1 MHIDFAPPSKGTY
14 NNAGSSRQ
22 LANYLEH
29 EDLERMEKDIYTE
42 GFFNLTDDNIYKSM
56 VIKDIDSNIGQLL
69 KTDAKFY
76 ATHVSPSEKELR
88 AMGSTEKEQAEAMK
102 RYIRE
107 VFIPEYAKNFNKELS
122 ASDIKF
128 YGKIHFNRSR
138 SDNELNMHCHLIVS
152 RKDQSNKKK
161 LSPLT
166 NHKNTKNGVIKGG
179 FDRVN
184 LFQQAEQGF
193 DKLFNYNRQLS
204 EAFEYY
210 NIMKNSTIT
219 NKLRLQKREQNTP
232 KQNFTSEKK
241 DSMQICKHTDKQADM
256 IENIFT
262 NQQENNLENKYDSNS
277 TNFGLS
283 SLFSTVLS
291 TTDIN
296 STDKQ
301 QELITKKKKK
311 QRPRLI

>member
-56 VIKDIDSNIGQLL
+56 VIKDTDSNIGQLL

-283 SLFSTVLS
+283 SLFSTLLS

>member
-262 NQQENNLENKYDSNS
+262 NQQENNLEISMILIRPISDYLLYFPHFYQLQILIQRINNKN
-277 TNFGLS
+277 
-283 SLFSTVLS
+283 
-291 TTDIN
+291 
-296 STDKQ
+296 
-301 QELITKKKKK
+301 
-311 QRPRLI
+311 